1 MLALQLRCILATGE
15 RILVDLVLD
24 AVWCVVHKNCRGVD
38 TGGHLGAGTLK
49 GGEKNGVDQCRLLVL
64 HLLCMFTALAEVWVL
79 VDGARNQARNGRD
92 LLSVGAEDMRET
104 GCESGGGLG
113 RTEVKL
119 ANVVAVVESK
129 GSPDLVD
136 GDSLGHSAHVLVEST
151 ADEVEIAEDER
162 LLHIEPN
169 CNNVHRVCLCV
180 PLGIVDLDL
189 LGVHEF
195 L

>member
-1 MLALQLRCILATGE
+1 M
-15 RILVDLVLD
+15 
-24 AVWCVVHKNCRGVD
+24 N
-38 TGGHLGAGTLK
+38 
-49 GGEKNGVDQCRLLVL
+49 QCRLLVL
-64 HLLCMFTALAEVWVL
+64 HLLGMLTALAEVWVL
-79 VDGARNQARNGRD
+79 VDGARNQAGDGGD
-92 LLSVGAEDMRET
+92 LLSVGTEDMRET

-113 RTEVKL
+113 CTEVKL

-136 GDSLGHSAHVLVEST
+136 GDSFGHSAHVLVEST
-151 ADEVEIAEDER
+151 ADKVEIAKDER

-169 CNNVHRVCLCV
+169 RNNVHRVCPCI

-189 LGVHEF
+189 LGMHEF